1 MCHGHVHSAS
11 SWQSCHS
18 PHHEPQGSAGAE
30 LSPLTLPVLDVGAK
44 RLPCGVQSSP
54 DHPTHGQCRVWHNAR
69 GSLGEE
75 QLFPL
80 ELSCFHSCSQH
91 VPSLSAHRLINS
103 RVCMAFFWGKE
114 KKKNRE
120 AEKNEECNFCKR
132 PPPPRGT
139 VGLQPRCSLPP
150 CPPPQAPVLARLP
163 HADVGFPRAAAPCWE
178 SSNLPWSFHSSPPP
192 MEHPPHPASSP
203 EWVGSARPPL

>member
-114 KKKNRE
+114 KKKKI
-120 AEKNEECNFCKR
+120 EKQRRMKNAIFANA
-132 PPPPRGT
+132 PHLRG
-139 VGLQPRCSLPP
+139 VLWGCSPAARFLP
-150 CPPPQAPVLARLP
+150 
-163 HADVGFPRAAAPCWE
+163 
-178 SSNLPWSFHSSPPP
+178 
-192 MEHPPHPASSP
+192 
-203 EWVGSARPPL
+203 ARPRRHRCWPGSRTQM